1 MNSKIVYQYSLISW
15 QLPVALAPNF
25 TSIMVGRAMGGLCSA
40 GGSVT
45 LGIIADLWNANNQQY
60 AVAFVVFS
68 SVAGSVLG
76 PVVGGFVQTYLE
88 WQWAIWIQL
97 ILGVAV
103 QILHLL
109 AVPETRSTLLINN
122 IAKKRRNASGNR
134 GDAYVFGPTEKKKL
148 KDRFSRKEIIETWLR
163 PFRMFVTEPIV
174 LTLSLLSGFSDAII
188 FMFIQSF
195 GLVYAKWNFDDI
207 QVGLAFI
214 ALLVGYFIA
223 WGIMVF
229 AIENNIKERRQHP
242 DDETAQYESRLR
254 WLLWTAPFLP
264 IGLIGAWIP
273 HWIGI
278 MVFTVLVGIAN
289 YAIYGATVDYM
300 LAAYGVYSASATGG
314 NGFARDLLAGV
325 LTPAA
330 VPFFSDIGSRPLKYA
345 NTILCTL
352 YPVRWLFHADMFP
365 SWHCSGSRLCG
376 LCHILLWPSTQKE
389 IRVCSM
395 DLEGNEN
402 DRGAPSK
409 PH

>member
-1 MNSKIVYQYSLISW
+1 
-15 QLPVALAPNF
+15 
-25 TSIMVGRAMGGLCSA
+25 MVGRAMGGLCSA

-45 LGIIADLWNANNQQY
+45 LGIIADLWNADSQQY

-76 PVVGGFVQTYLE
+76 PVVGGFVSTYLE
-88 WQWAIWIQL
+88 WQWTIWIQL
-97 ILGVAV
+97 ILGGAV
-103 QILHLL
+103 QIIHLL

-122 IAKKRRNASGNR
+122 IAKKRRNASDSRGNV
-134 GDAYVFGPTEKKKL
+134 YIFGPTENKQL
-148 KDRFSRKEIIETWLR
+148 KDRFSKKEIFETWLR

-195 GLVYAKWNFDDI
+195 GLVYAQWNFDDI

-229 AIENNIKERRQHP
+229 AISNNIKDRRQHP

-254 WLLWTAPFLP
+254 WLLWTAPLLP
-264 IGLIGAWIP
+264 IGLIGAWVP

-289 YAIYGATVDYM
+289 YAIYGATIDYM

-330 VPFFSDIGSRPLKYA
+330 VSFFSDIGSRPLEYA
-345 NTILCTL
+345 NTILCK
-352 YPVRWLFHADMFP
+352 LFP
-365 SWHCSGSRLCG
+365 
-376 LCHILLWPSTQKE
+376 
-389 IRVCSM
+389 IR
-395 DLEGNEN
+395 
-402 DRGAPSK
+402 
-409 PH
+409 